1 MSEAKPWLQPLH
13 EAKDV
18 ALRVAGWIPPA
29 TPGMADDQDL
39 ALASPVLQAELR
51 ALLTVKLPG
60 RRRSLQHYG
69 AMHLFAQ
76 FLDFGVESAHIRSS
90 RLGAGAGLSGL
101 GLVLAPALPPRARAG
116 RTARARGRLRRTL
129 AARPA

>member
-60 RRRSLQHYG
+60 RRRSLQHHG

-76 FLDFGVESAHIRSS
+76 FLDFGVVSAHIRSS

-101 GLVLAPALPPRARAG
+101 GLFWPLPCPQTASRSHCKGARKPATNP
-116 RTARARGRLRRTL
+116 
-129 AARPA
+129 